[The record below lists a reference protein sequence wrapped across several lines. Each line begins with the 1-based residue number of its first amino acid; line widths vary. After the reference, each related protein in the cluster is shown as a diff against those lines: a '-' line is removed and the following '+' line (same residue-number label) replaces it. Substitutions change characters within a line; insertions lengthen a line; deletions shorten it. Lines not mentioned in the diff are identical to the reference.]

1 MKRQSIKRLMQRISG
16 ELFVKETMCQIYEY
30 GGYQFGIFWDNYTIY
45 AIELQT
51 GLAIASVSRPCT
63 RTPKQDLL
71 KAIAYRVD
79 NFDMKHLIFR
89 QQQKLEKEKEEL
101 RTMIEKIQF
110 RIDNVYKFPLNDKI

>member
-1 MKRQSIKRLMQRISG
+1 MKKREIKRIVIASSG
-16 ELFVKETMCQIYEY
+16 KSLVKETMCEIYEY
-30 GGYQFGIFWDNYTIY
+30 GCYQFGIFWENDTIY

-51 GLAIASVSRPCT
+51 GLSIASTSRLYT

-79 NFDMKHLIFR
+79 NVDMKLILFRR
-89 QQQKLEKEKEEL
+89 QQTLEKEKEEL
-101 RTMIEKIQF
+101 RAMIEKFQN